1 MTLLASEPTLQIVE
15 LVLEDVNS
23 PVWDLLWVRQ
33 SLNTEFGLKLDQLYD
48 LVSVLIEAFTTIRIS
63 LV

>member
-23 PVWDLLWVRQ
+23 PVWDLLWVKQ
-33 SLNTEFGLKLDQLYD
+33 SLNNEFGLKLDQLYD
-48 LVSVLIEAFTTIRIS
+48 FVSDLIEAFTTIRIS

>member
-1 MTLLASEPTLQIVE
+1 MILLASEPTLQIVE

-23 PVWDLLWVRQ
+23 PVWDLLWVKQ
-33 SLNTEFGLKLDQLYD
+33 SSNSEFGLKLDQLYD
-48 LVSVLIEAFTTIRIS
+48 LVSDLIEAFTTIRIS